1 MAQLSGV
8 PIIIL
13 REGTERKQGKD
24 AQNNNIAAA
33 KAVAEAVR
41 TTLGPKGMDKMI
53 VDSLG
58 DVTITNDGATI
69 LDTIDVEHPAAKMIV
84 EVAKTQDDKVGDGTT
99 SSVIIAGELLNLAQ
113 ELMEQ
118 NVHPTIVF
126 KGYRK
131 ALLKCKEILQEIATK
146 IDINDRETLIKVA
159 ETSMNSKLI
168 AGARSH
174 FAEIAVK
181 AVNQIK
187 EKRGDSIVIDLDQ
200 IQIIKKEGKSLL
212 DTNIV
217 DGIIVDKEIV
227 HPMMPKTVKDAK
239 IALISSSLEI
249 EKTEFDAEIRVQ
261 TPDQINKFL
270 EEESNMLKNRATKL
284 KDVGANVIFCQKGI
298 DDKAQNFL
306 AKDHIITVRRVKR
319 SDMEKLARASN
330 AKIVDN
336 IFEITEND
344 LGTAG
349 KVEEKKIGDDNM
361 IIVSECADPK
371 AVSILI
377 RAGIEHVV
385 DEAERALHDALSV
398 VKAAIE
404 VPYILP
410 GGGASEIEL
419 AKRLRMF
426 ARTIGGRQQLA
437 IEVYAN
443 ALEIIPK
450 TLVEN
455 SGYNPVDLLVELRSK
470 HEEKDGEFYGINI
483 YKGKP
488 DNMIKLGV
496 LEPLSVLTQAI
507 QSATEVASMILR
519 IDDVIA
525 AAGVSK
531 GRGPKGGGA
540 GKGIG
545 EDED

>member
-13 REGTERKQGKD
+13 KEGTERKQGKD
-24 AQNNNIAAA
+24 AQKNNIAAA

-41 TTLGPKGMDKMI
+41 TTLGPKGMDKML

-69 LDTIDVEHPAAKMIV
+69 LDTIDIEHPAAKMIV

-99 SSVIIAGELLNLAQ
+99 TSVIISGELLNLAQ
-113 ELMEQ
+113 ELMDQ
-118 NVHPTIVF
+118 SVHPTIIIR
-126 KGYRK
+126 GYRK
-131 ALLKCKEILQEIATK
+131 ALVKSKEILKELATK
-146 IDINDRETLIKVA
+146 IDINDKETLLKVA
-159 ETSMNSKLI
+159 GTSMNSKLI
-168 AGARSH
+168 TGVKSH
-174 FAEIAVK
+174 FADIAVK

-187 EKRGDSIVIDLDQ
+187 EKRGEHILIDLDQ
-200 IQIIKKEGKSLL
+200 IQMIKKEGKSLI
-212 DTNIV
+212 DTKII

-227 HPMMPKTVKDAK
+227 HPMMPKSLKDAK
-239 IALISSSLEI
+239 IALINSSLEVQ
-249 EKTEFDAEIRVQ
+249 KTEFDAEIRIQ

-270 EEESNMLKNRATKL
+270 EEEAKMLKSRVNKL
-284 KDVGANVIFCQKGI
+284 KEVGVNVVFCQKGV

-306 AKDHIITVRRVKR
+306 AQENIITIRRVKR
-319 SDMEKLARASN
+319 SDMEKLARATN
-330 AKIVDN
+330 AKIVNN
-336 IFEITEND
+336 IFDISAED
-344 LGTAG
+344 LGKAG

-361 IIVSECADPK
+361 IFVSECIDPK

-385 DEAERALHDALSV
+385 DEAERMFDDALSV

-404 VPYILP
+404 MPYILP

-419 AKRLRMF
+419 AKRLRAY
-426 ARTIGGRQQLA
+426 ARSIGGREQLA
-437 IEVYAN
+437 IEIYAT

-455 SGYNPVDLLVELRSK
+455 AGYNPVDLIVELRSK
-470 HEEKDGEFYGINI
+470 HESDKGNSYGINI
-483 YKGKP
+483 DTGKP
-488 DNMIKLGV
+488 DDMMKLGV
-496 LEPLSVLTQAI
+496 IEPLMVLTQAI
-507 QSATEVASMILR
+507 QSATEVASMILK

-525 AAGVSK
+525 ASGLSK
-531 GRGPKGGGA
+531 QSG
-540 GKGIG
+540 
-545 EDED
+545 D

>member
-8 PIIIL
+8 PILIL
-13 REGTERKQGKD
+13 KEGTERKQGQD
-24 AQNNNIAAA
+24 AQKNNIAAA

-41 TTLGPKGMDKMI
+41 TTLGPKGMDKML

-99 SSVIIAGELLNLAQ
+99 TSVIISGELLNLAQ

-118 NVHPTIVF
+118 SVHPTIIF
-126 KGYRK
+126 RGYRK
-131 ALLKCKEILQEIATK
+131 ALFESKAILRDLAIK
-146 IDINDRETLIKVA
+146 IETNDKDSLRKVA

-168 AGARSH
+168 AGVKSH
-174 FAEIAVK
+174 FADIAVR
-181 AVNQIK
+181 AVSQVK
-187 EKRGDSIVIDLDQ
+187 EERGDHIVIDLDQ

-212 DTNIV
+212 DTNII
-217 DGIIVDKEIV
+217 DGIIVDKEVV
-227 HPMMPKTVKDAK
+227 HPMMPKSIKDAK
-239 IALISSSLEI
+239 IALINSSLEV

-270 EEESNMLKNRATKL
+270 EEESNMLKNRVAKL
-284 KDVGANVIFCQKGI
+284 KELGVNVVFCQKGV

-306 AKDHIITVRRVKR
+306 AKEGILTIRRVKR
-319 SDMEKLARASN
+319 SDMEKLTRATN
-330 AKIVDN
+330 AKIINN
-336 IFEITEND
+336 ILEFSPNE
-344 LGTAG
+344 LGSAG
-349 KVEEKKIGDDNM
+349 KVEEKKVGDDNM
-361 IIVSECADPK
+361 IFISECADPK

-385 DEAERALHDALSV
+385 DEAERMLHDALSV

-404 VPYILP
+404 FPYILP

-419 AKRLRMF
+419 AKRLRTY
-426 ARTIGGRQQLA
+426 ARSIGGREQLA
-437 IEVYAN
+437 IEIFAN

-455 SGYNPVDLLVELRSK
+455 AGYNPVDLIVELRSK
-470 HEEKDGEFYGINI
+470 HETEEGKPFGINI
-483 YKGKP
+483 DTGKP
-488 DNMIKLGV
+488 DDMVKLGV
-496 LEPLSVLTQAI
+496 LEPVSVLTQAI
-507 QSATEVASMILR
+507 QSATEVSSMILK

-525 AAGVSK
+525 ASSLSK
-531 GRGPKGGGA
+531 G
-540 GKGIG
+540 G
-545 EDED
+545 ED

>member
-1 MAQLSGV
+1 MSQLSGV
-8 PIIIL
+8 PILIL
-13 REGTERKQGKD
+13 KEGTERKQGKD
-24 AQNNNIAAA
+24 AQKNNIAAA

-41 TTLGPKGMDKMI
+41 TTLGPKGMDKML

-99 SSVIIAGELLNLAQ
+99 TSVIISGELLNLAQ

-118 NVHPTIVF
+118 SVHPTIIF
-126 KGYRK
+126 RGYRK
-131 ALLKCKEILQEIATK
+131 ALVKSKQILKDLATN
-146 IDINDRETLIKVA
+146 IDINDIDTLKKVA

-168 AGARSH
+168 TGVKSH
-174 FAEIAVK
+174 FADIAVK
-181 AVNQIK
+181 AISQIK
-187 EKRGDSIVIDLDQ
+187 DKRGDHIIIDLDQ

-212 DTNIV
+212 DTSII

-227 HPMMPKTVKDAK
+227 HPMMPKSIKEAK

-270 EEESNMLKNRATKL
+270 DEEANMLKNKVAKL
-284 KDVGANVIFCQKGI
+284 KQVGANVVFCQKGV

-306 AKDHIITVRRVKR
+306 AQEDIITVRRVKK
-319 SDMEKLARASN
+319 SDMEKLARATN
-330 AKIVDN
+330 AKIIN
-336 IFEITEND
+336 NLFELTGND
-344 LGTAG
+344 LGKAG

-361 IIVSECADPK
+361 IFVSECADPK
-371 AVSILI
+371 AVSVLI

-385 DEAERALHDALSV
+385 DEAERMLHDALSV
-398 VKAAIE
+398 VKAAMEI
-404 VPYILP
+404 PYILP
-410 GGGASEIEL
+410 GGGASEIES
-419 AKRLRMF
+419 AKRLRAY
-426 ARTIGGRQQLA
+426 ARSIGGREQLA
-437 IEVYAN
+437 IEIYAN

-455 SGYNPVDLLVELRSK
+455 AGHNPVDLIVELRSK
-470 HEEKDGEFYGINI
+470 HESEDGISYGINI
-483 YKGKP
+483 DTGKP
-488 DNMIKLGV
+488 DNMVNLGV
-496 LEPLSVLTQAI
+496 IEPLAVLTQAI
-507 QSATEVASMILR
+507 QSATEVASMILK

-525 AAGVSK
+525 ASGLSK
-531 GRGPKGGGA
+531 GH
-540 GKGIG
+540 
-545 EDED
+545 EE

>member
-8 PIIIL
+8 PILIL
-13 REGTERKQGKD
+13 KEGTERKRGKD
-24 AQNNNIAAA
+24 AQKNNIAAA

-41 TTLGPKGMDKMI
+41 TTLGPKGMDKML

-99 SSVIIAGELLNLAQ
+99 TSVIISGELLNLAE

-118 NVHPTIVF
+118 SVHPTIIF
-126 KGYRK
+126 RGYRK
-131 ALLKCKEILQEIATK
+131 ALLKSKDILQELSTK
-146 IDINDRETLIKVA
+146 IDINDTDTLMKVA

-168 AGARSH
+168 AGVKNH
-174 FAEIAVK
+174 FADIAVK
-181 AVNQIK
+181 AVSQIK
-187 EKRGDSIVIDLDQ
+187 EERGRNIMADLDQ
-200 IQIIKKEGKSLL
+200 IQIIKKEGKSLF
-212 DTNIV
+212 DTDLI
-217 DGIIVDKEIV
+217 DGIIVDKEVV
-227 HPMMPKTVKDAK
+227 HPMMPKSIKNGK
-239 IALISSSLEI
+239 IALISSSLEV

-270 EEESNMLKNRATKL
+270 EEEANMLKKRVEKL
-284 KDVGANVIFCQKGI
+284 KDIGANVVFCQKGI

-306 AKDHIITVRRVKR
+306 AKEDILTVRRVKR
-319 SDMEKLARASN
+319 SDMEKLARATN
-330 AKIVDN
+330 AKIINN
-336 IFEITEND
+336 IFEISEGD
-344 LGTAG
+344 LGEAG

-361 IIVSECADPK
+361 IFISECADPK

-377 RAGIEHVV
+377 RAGIEHMV
-385 DEAERALHDALSV
+385 DEAERMLNDALSV
-398 VKAAIE
+398 VKATIE
-404 VPYILP
+404 LPYILP

-419 AKRLRMF
+419 AKRLRAY
-426 ARTIGGRQQLA
+426 ARSIGGREQLA

-455 SGYNPVDLLVELRSK
+455 AGYNPVDLIVELRSK
-470 HEEKDGEFYGINI
+470 HETDDGKPYGINI
-483 YKGKP
+483 DTGKP
-488 DNMIKLGV
+488 DEMVKLGV
-496 LEPLSVLTQAI
+496 LEPLLVLTQAI
-507 QSATEVASMILR
+507 QSATEVSSMILK

-525 AAGVSK
+525 ASGLSK
-531 GRGPKGGGA
+531 GP
-540 GKGIG
+540 
-545 EDED
+545 EE

>member
-13 REGTERKQGKD
+13 KEGTERKQGRD
-24 AQNNNIAAA
+24 AQKNNIAAA

-41 TTLGPKGMDKMI
+41 TTLGPKGMDKML

-99 SSVIIAGELLNLAQ
+99 TSVIISGELLNLAQ

-118 NVHPTIVF
+118 SVHPTIIMR
-126 KGYRK
+126 GYRK
-131 ALLKCKEILQEIATK
+131 ALVQSKEILKDLAQK
-146 IDINDRETLIKVA
+146 IDINDEETLIKVA

-168 AGARSH
+168 AGVINN
-174 FAEIAVK
+174 FALIAVK
-181 AVNQIK
+181 AVNQVK
-187 EKRGDSIVIDLDQ
+187 EKRGENIIIDLDQ
-200 IQIIKKEGKSLL
+200 IQIIKKEGKSLF
-212 DTNIV
+212 DTSIIEGV
-217 DGIIVDKEIV
+217 IVDKEVV
-227 HPMMPKTVKDAK
+227 HPMMPKLIKDAR
-239 IALISSSLEI
+239 IALISSSLEV

-261 TPDQINKFL
+261 TPDQLNKFL
-270 EEESNMLKNRATKL
+270 EEESSMLKKRVLKL
-284 KDVGANVIFCQKGI
+284 KEVGANVVFCQKGI

-306 AKDHIITVRRVKR
+306 AQENILTVRRVKK
-319 SDMEKLARASN
+319 SDMEKLARATN
-330 AKIVDN
+330 AKVVNNLFD
-336 IFEITEND
+336 ITTSD
-344 LGTAG
+344 IGKAG
-349 KVEEKKIGDDNM
+349 KVEEKKIGDDSM
-361 IIVSECADPK
+361 IFVSECSDPK

-385 DEAERALHDALSV
+385 DEAERMLHDALSV

-404 VPYILP
+404 LPYILP

-419 AKRLRMF
+419 AKRLRSF
-426 ARTIGGRQQLA
+426 ARSIGGREQLA
-437 IEVYAN
+437 IEIYAN

-455 SGYNPVDLLVELRSK
+455 AGHNPVDLVVELRSK
-470 HEEKDGEFYGINI
+470 HEAENGQSYGINI
-483 YKGKP
+483 DTGKP
-488 DNMIKLGV
+488 DDMIKLGV
-496 LEPLSVLTQAI
+496 IEPLTILIQAI
-507 QSATEVASMILR
+507 QSATEVASMILK

-525 AAGVSK
+525 SSGLSK
-531 GRGPKGGGA
+531 GGQ
-540 GKGIG
+540 
-545 EDED
+545 E